1 MKKNEP
7 NDLFETAL
15 HSLKERSGEV
25 DLSGFEHHVWSE
37 IAIRDERGSWLQWLQ
52 GGRFLMPAPATAA
65 VAIAAI
71 GAGITLGFSQ
81 AESYG
86 KQASLDLEQRYV
98 ESIHPVMMSASHV
111 APHSPH

>member
-7 NDLFETAL
+7 KDLFETAL
-15 HSLKERSGEV
+15 SSLKERSGEV
-25 DLSGFEHHVWSE
+25 DLAGFEHHVWSE

-71 GAGITLGFSQ
+71 VAGITSDSL
-81 AESYG
+81 
-86 KQASLDLEQRYV
+86 KQNHTGNKRP
-98 ESIHPVMMSASHV
+98 SIWNSAMWNQFIL
-111 APHSPH
+111 